1 MTEKQKFSDDLLI
14 LVDGDDNIL
23 GYETKEKCHQG
34 EGLLHRAFSIFIFN
48 RNKELLIQ
56 KRSGLKPL
64 WPLYWS
70 NSVCSHP
77 RKGESDLEAAHRR
90 LKEEINIDVPLRFLF
105 RFQYQASFKEV
116 GSENELCSVYIGI
129 TEAPIRANPE
139 EIAEWKYI
147 DLEELDRDMEAH
159 PDVYTPWFKIEWQRI
174 KKRGW
179 ESEGIS
185 EILP

>member
-1 MTEKQKFSDDLLI
+1 MTGNQKFSDDLLI

-48 RNKELLIQ
+48 KNKELLIQ
-56 KRSGLKPL
+56 KRSGLKLL

-90 LKEEINIDVPLRFLF
+90 LKEEIDIDVPLRFLF
-105 RFQYQASFKEV
+105 KFQYQASFKDV

-129 TEAPIRANPE
+129 TEVSIRANPE
-139 EIAEWKYI
+139 EIEEWKFI
-147 DLEELDRDMEAH
+147 DFEELNRDMEVH
-159 PDVYTPWFKIEWQRI
+159 PDVYTPWFKIEWERI
-174 KKRGW
+174 KKIGRDP
-179 ESEGIS
+179 EGIS
-185 EILP
+185 EIMP